1 MHSVPHH
8 SKRTQVSLA
17 ALLALVALAVSFA
30 GRGSAH
36 AAGAARVVIIGIDG
50 MKGEAAVNA
59 KTPNIHRLMR
69 DGAYTLKARA
79 IIPFVS
85 KPNWGAMIMGAAPE
99 LTGVTS
105 NDWMPTKFE
114 IAPICKDAAGIFP
127 TIFGLLRDQEP
138 SAVIGV
144 FTDWDGFATLVEPKA
159 PDVIDVT
166 DEDQAKTTQQVI
178 AFIQQRK
185 PTLIFIHYDS
195 VDEAGH
201 TFGWDTPQYYAAVS
215 RVDGYIGEIMG
226 ALNDAGV
233 LHQTV
238 LLVTAD
244 HGGRGLDH
252 GENNMANVE
261 IPWIISGPDIKRG
274 FEISAPVVTYDTAA
288 TVAYIFGLTAP
299 SCWRGRP
306 VLAAFTA
313 PPK

>member
-1 MHSVPHH
+1 MPHH
-8 SKRTQVSLA
+8 SKPRRVLRA
-17 ALLALVALAVSFA
+17 ALLALVALAVPFA
-30 GRGSAH
+30 GRENAH
-36 AAGAARVVIIGIDG
+36 AAGVAHVVIIGIDG

-59 KTPNIHRLMR
+59 KTPNIHRLMK

-85 KPNWGAMIMGAAPE
+85 KPNWGAMIMGAPPA

-114 IAPICKDAAGIFP
+114 IAPVCKDAAGIFP
-127 TIFGLLRDQEP
+127 TIFGLLREQEP
-138 SAVIGV
+138 STVIGV

-185 PTLIFIHYDS
+185 PTLVFIHYDS

-201 TFGWDTPQYYAAVS
+201 TYGWDTPQYYAAVS
-215 RVDGYIGEIMG
+215 RVDGYIGEVMG
-226 ALNDAGV
+226 ALNDVGI
-233 LHQTV
+233 LHETV
-238 LLVTAD
+238 ILVTAD

-252 GENNMANVE
+252 GQNNMANVE
-261 IPWIISGPDIKRG
+261 IPWIISGPDIKHG
-274 FEISAPVVTYDTAA
+274 SEITAPVVTYDTAA
-288 TVAYIFGLTAP
+288 TVAFIFGLAPP
-299 SCWRGRP
+299 SCWLGRP
-306 VLAAFTA
+306 VLAAFAA